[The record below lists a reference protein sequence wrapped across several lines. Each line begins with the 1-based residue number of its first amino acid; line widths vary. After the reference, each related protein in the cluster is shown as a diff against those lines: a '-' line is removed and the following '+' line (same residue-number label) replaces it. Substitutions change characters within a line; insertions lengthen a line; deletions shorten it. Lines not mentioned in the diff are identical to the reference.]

1 MQMWMQN
8 SQALFKD
15 EDKGR
20 VRKEK
25 KRKNTDGPA
34 SIYFNKGSVT

>member
-1 MQMWMQN
+1 MQMRMQN

-20 VRKEK
+20 ARKEK
-25 KRKNTDGPA
+25 NIEGLA
-34 SIYFNKGSVT
+34 SIYVNKGFLT